1 MSSQERAAHRMQMK
15 RKLNMDRFY
24 TQASFHLMLLP
35 AIVLLLIFHYF
46 PLYGLLLSFK
56 EYHPLRGILGSEWIG
71 LENFR
76 RLFES
81 TNMGRIMFNTVYISV
96 MKIVAGIVVPV
107 TFALLLNELRT
118 RTFVRTIQTVVY
130 MPHFLSWVIMS
141 GIIIEILSPSGGVV
155 NLFLGLFGIEPI
167 YFLGDAD
174 LFPYILVAT
183 ETWKGFG
190 FGTIIYLAALTSI
203 DPSLYEAAIVDGASH
218 MQQMRYITLPGI
230 VSIIILLTVLSL
242 GNLLNAGFDQV
253 FNLINPQVFST
264 GEIIDLT
271 VYRIGIRQSNFAVA
285 TAVGLIKSLIGFV
298 LIITS
303 YKLADK
309 YAGYRIF

>member
-1 MSSQERAAHRMQMK
+1 MSSKQHAVHHLQMK
-15 RKLNMDRFY
+15 RKLTRDRFY

-35 AIVLLLIFHYF
+35 AVVLLLIFHYF

-56 EYHPLRGILGSEWIG
+56 KYHPLHGILGSEWIG

-118 RTFVRTIQTVVY
+118 RGFVRTIQTVVY

-141 GIIIEILSPSGGVV
+141 GIVIEILSPSGGVV

-167 YFLGDAD
+167 YFLGDAK

-218 MQQMRYITLPGI
+218 VQQMRYITLPGI

-271 VYRIGIRQSNFAVA
+271 VFRIGIRQSNFAVA
-285 TAVGLIKSLIGFV
+285 TAVGLIKSLIGFA